1 MQFISKNCPTLFQGL
16 GFLGPPVDFD
26 LDPNVKPIH
35 APVHRQPTSKLES
48 IKTALDTHE
57 TTGQLVRVS
66 QPTDWISNMVVRK
79 RESTPT
85 KAGKMGICLDPSQTN
100 KAIRRP
106 KYIIPT
112 LEENLRILHGMKYMT
127 VIDGKEAFQNIPVAL
142 RSSLMTT
149 MYTPW
154 GRYRWKR
161 LPFGIS
167 SASEE
172 WQRRIHMVLEGL
184 QVISITDD
192 ILIPGCGTTDTEAR
206 IDHDRDLIAVLER
219 FEQHH
224 VKLNLRKWKFLVR
237 EAVFMGHVIT
247 TDGLQPNPVT
257 FHATVNIPIPK
268 DKQGVRRFLGTIN
281 YLSKFCPLL
290 NIVTQPLRNL
300 TKDDVQFLRSAK
312 HQHAFDA
319 AKALATSAPCLT
331 YYDVTAPVIL
341 QVDASDYGLGA
352 AVLQHSKYQDS
363 CTLDESCLQP
373 VAYSSKSLTPTEQR
387 YAQIEKEC
395 LAIVEAF
402 NKFDQWLLGKSDITV
417 HTDHQPLQHIFLK
430 DLASAPKRLQKM
442 MLFLQRYNFAVS
454 YRKGSSLHLADT
466 LSRAPCRDEANTPS
480 MPDSFQVFR
489 THVAQ
494 LDPTSPSL
502 TDETCE
508 QLRRATAS
516 CQDMQS
522 LAHYIIDGWPP
533 TKDHLLQPLRA
544 FWHFR

>member
-1 MQFISKNCPTLFQGL
+1 
-16 GFLGPPVDFD
+16 
-26 LDPNVKPIH
+26 
-35 APVHRQPTSKLES
+35 
-48 IKTALDTHE
+48 
-57 TTGQLVRVS
+57 
-66 QPTDWISNMVVRK
+66 MVVLE

-85 KAGKMGICLDPSQTN
+85 KAGKIRICLDPSKTLN

-112 LEENLRILHGMKYMT
+112 LEDNLHKLHGMKYMT
-127 VIDGKEAFQNIPVAL
+127 VIDVKEAFQNIPLTL

-154 GRYRWKR
+154 GHYRWTR

-172 WQRRIHMVLEGL
+172 WQHRIHIVLEGL
-184 QVISITDD
+184 QVISNADD
-192 ILIPGCGTTDTEAR
+192 ILIPGCTTDTEAR
-206 IDHDRDLIAVLER
+206 IDHDRNLIAVLEC
-219 FEQHH
+219 FKQHH
-224 VKLNLRKWKFLVR
+224 KKLNLSKMKFLMR

-257 FHATVNIPIPK
+257 VLAIVNRPNPK

-290 NIVTQPLRNL
+290 STVTQPLRNL
-300 TKDDVQFLRSAK
+300 TKDDVQFLWSAK

-319 AKALATSAPCLT
+319 ATSAPCLT

-352 AVLQHSKYQDS
+352 ALLQPSKHQDS

-373 VAYSSKSLTPTEQR
+373 VAYSSKRLTPSEQR
-387 YAQIEKEC
+387 YAQIEKDC
-395 LAIVEAF
+395 LAIVETF

-417 HTDHQPLQHIFLK
+417 HTDHQPLQSIFQK

-442 MLFLQRYNFAVS
+442 MLFLPRYNFAVS

-466 LSRAPCRDEANTPS
+466 LSRAC
-480 MPDSFQVFR
+480 
-489 THVAQ
+489 
-494 LDPTSPSL
+494 LLYTSPSPRDL
-502 TDETCE
+502 STS
-508 QLRRATAS
+508 RMPSSA
-516 CQDMQS
+516 
-522 LAHYIIDGWPP
+522 
-533 TKDHLLQPLRA
+533 
-544 FWHFR
+544 